1 MATAHGLLVLSLLT
15 VLGQPQE
22 ITPPELAPAPGA
34 EAVPL
39 EAVLLEPMATP
50 APEPVR
56 SVLIPAGIFRAP
68 KAKAAERAEE
78 RVEAFWLDE
87 VAVTNESFRRFVAL
101 YPSYRR
107 GRISPLLADTGYLA
121 HWASPVE
128 LGAGAKP
135 EQPVVRVSW
144 FAAKAYCSA
153 QGKRLPTEREWELVA
168 SASETLRDART
179 DARFKEQV
187 LSWYGKP
194 ASRELSTVGATP
206 PNFYGVRDLHG
217 LIWEWVLDFNGTLVS
232 SDSRKAG
239 DGDTQAFCGA
249 GALGFADSNDYA
261 SFMRTAF
268 RSALTASYTTQS
280 LGFRCARDAHDVH

>member
-1 MATAHGLLVLSLLT
+1 MATAHALLVLALLAA
-15 VLGQPQE
+15 LDQPR
-22 ITPPELAPAPGA
+22 ELAPALEPTPA
-34 EAVPL
+34 ETAPPEPL
-39 EAVLLEPMATP
+39 EAPPP
-50 APEPVR
+50 APVR
-56 SVLIPAGIFRAP
+56 SILIPAGIFRAP
-68 KAKAAERAEE
+68 QAKAAERAEV

-87 VAVTNESFRRFVAL
+87 VPVTNESFRRFVAL
-101 YPSYRR
+101 HPSYRR
-107 GRISPLLADTGYLA
+107 GLISPLLADTGYLA
-121 HWASPVE
+121 HWALPVE
-128 LGAGAKP
+128 LGAGAKA

-153 QGKRLPTEREWELVA
+153 QGKRLPTEREWEYVA
-168 SASETLRDART
+168 SASETLA

-187 LSWYGKP
+187 LSWYGRP
-194 ASRELSTVGATP
+194 ATRELSNVGAAP

-217 LIWEWVLDFNGTLVS
+217 LVWEWVLDFNGTLVS
-232 SDSRKAG
+232 SDSRKTG

-268 RSALTASYTTQS
+268 RSALSASYTTQS